1 MASSETFMSF
11 CLCREMPRRG
21 VSTRP
26 PYSGPVKAK
35 GSGEPFFRNGETPRK
50 LPPNLRQAA
59 QVFLGNFHRISAKRC
74 AVFFGTSSEPLLYV
88 AGFSRKLPQN
98 LRQATQVF
106 HWNIRRIS
114 AKRCGIMLKS
124 PASLVARLCQK
135 SGILPP
141 HHISHPL
148 KTNKGA
154 QINKNF
160 LRNIL
165 RGSRIIL
172 VSVSP

>member
-50 LPPNLRQAA
+50 LPPNLRQAT

-88 AGFSRKLPQN
+88 AGFSRKHQKHFRQT
-98 LRQATQVF
+98 LRDY
-106 HWNIRRIS
+106 
-114 AKRCGIMLKS
+114 AK
-124 PASLVARLCQK
+124 K
-135 SGILPP
+135 SGIISGKALPKVRHFAAISHLTPLENKQGGSNKEKFFEEYPPRFP
-141 HHISHPL
+141 HHP
-148 KTNKGA
+148 
-154 QINKNF
+154 
-160 LRNIL
+160 
-165 RGSRIIL
+165 
-172 VSVSP
+172 SVSQPVIVFRFSATA